1 MHTTNHKQLKNSSSS
16 ARLGFDTLR
25 LENET
30 RRMIFSQERLP
41 QGAVLAV
48 APMPHVESVSVG
60 FWLGVGGR
68 HESRRQ
74 NGMFHFLEHMLFKG
88 TTRRTARQISEEVEG
103 VGGYLNAFTA
113 EEMTC
118 YYARASAT
126 HLRSVVDVLTDML
139 LHATFPA
146 VEIERERG
154 VIQEEIRMYE
164 DQPGQVAQEAATA
177 LLFPTNSLGRPL
189 TGTSDGVARMK
200 RRDLLNYRRK
210 FYHAGNL
217 FVTVAG
223 KTDLA
228 EVRELIKPLLR
239 RFPSGS
245 RSPYSPVVGRQT
257 APRFQLIRKPIEQTH
272 FVMAMR
278 GVSLHDPRR
287 SAFRLMS
294 VILGENMSSRLFQTV
309 REEHGLAY
317 SISTGASYYQETGGF
332 YINAGVENSKTE
344 QAIRLT
350 LQTVRKLARRA
361 PSAKELRRAKEY
373 TCGQIHL
380 SLESTDNQMM
390 WMGEG
395 LTGHDRVINPEK
407 LIRQIEAVTPEEVR
421 AAAALLVHNEKLNL
435 AVVSPTAEEESIR
448 AAARFE

>member
-1 MHTTNHKQLKNSSSS
+1 
-16 ARLGFDTLR
+16 
-25 LENET
+25 
-30 RRMIFSQERLP
+30 MIFSQERQT
-41 QGAVLAV
+41 QGAYLAV

-68 HESRRQ
+68 HESKRQ
-74 NGMFHFLEHMLFKG
+74 NGIFHFLEHMMFKG
-88 TTRRTARQISEEVEG
+88 TKRRTAREISEAVEG

-118 YYARASAT
+118 FYARASAT
-126 HLRSVVDVLTDML
+126 HLRSVIEVLTDML
-139 LHATFPA
+139 MHATFPA
-146 VEIERERG
+146 AEIARERG

-177 LLFPTNSLGRPL
+177 LMFPTNALGRPL
-189 TGTSDGVARMK
+189 TGTSENITRMK

-223 KTDLA
+223 KTDLS
-228 EVRELIKPLLR
+228 EVRELLQPLLR
-239 RFPSGS
+239 RFPAGG
-245 RSPYSPVVGRQT
+245 RSPYTPVSGRQT
-257 APRFQLIRKPIEQTH
+257 APRFQLIRKPVEQTQ
-272 FVMAMR
+272 FVLGLR

-294 VILGENMSSRLFQTV
+294 VILGENMSSRLFQVV

-317 SISTGASYYQETGGF
+317 SISTGASYYQETGSF
-332 YINAGVENSKTE
+332 FINAGVENSKVE

-361 PSAKELRRAKEY
+361 PSARELRRAKEY
-373 TCGQIHL
+373 TFGQIHL

-395 LTGHDRVINPEK
+395 LVCHDRVINPDK

-421 AAAALLVHNEKLNL
+421 AAAALLVHNERINL
-435 AVVSPTAEEESIR
+435 AVVSPTAELEQIKS
-448 AAARFE
+448 AARFD

>member
-1 MHTTNHKQLKNSSSS
+1 
-16 ARLGFDTLR
+16 
-25 LENET
+25 
-30 RRMIFSQERLP
+30 MIFSQERQA
-41 QGAVLAV
+41 QGAQIAV

-74 NGMFHFLEHMLFKG
+74 NGIFHFLEHMMFKG
-88 TTRRTARQISEEVEG
+88 TKRRTAREISEAVEG

-139 LHATFPA
+139 LNASFPA
-146 VEIERERG
+146 AEITRERG

-177 LLFPTNSLGRPL
+177 LLFPTNALGRPL
-189 TGTSDGVARMK
+189 TGPSDNIARMK

-210 FYHAGNL
+210 FYHSGNL

-223 KTDLA
+223 KTDLP
-228 EVRELIKPLLR
+228 EVRELLQPLLR
-239 RFPSGS
+239 RFPSGN
-245 RSPYSPVVGRQT
+245 RSPYTPVSGRQT
-257 APRFQLIRKPIEQTH
+257 APRFQLIRKPVEQTQI
-272 FVMAMR
+272 AIALR
-278 GVSLHDPRR
+278 GVSLHDSRR

-294 VILGENMSSRLFQTV
+294 VILGENMSSRLFQIV

-317 SISTGASYYQETGGF
+317 SISTGIGHFQETGSF
-332 YINAGVENSKTE
+332 FINAGVENSKVE

-361 PSAKELRRAKEY
+361 PSARELRRAKEY
-373 TCGQIHL
+373 TFGQIHL

-395 LTGHDRVINPEK
+395 LVGHDRVINPDK

-421 AAAALLVHNEKLNL
+421 AAAALLVHNERINL
-435 AVVSPTAEEESIR
+435 AVVSPTAELEQIQ
-448 AAARFE
+448 AAARFD

>member
-1 MHTTNHKQLKNSSSS
+1 
-16 ARLGFDTLR
+16 
-25 LENET
+25 
-30 RRMIFSQERLP
+30 MIFTQERLP
-41 QGAVLAV
+41 QGAQLAV
-48 APMPHVESVSVG
+48 AEMPHVESISVG
-60 FWLGVGGR
+60 FWLAVGGR
-68 HESRRQ
+68 HEAKRQ
-74 NGMFHFLEHMLFKG
+74 NGIFHFLEHMLFKG
-88 TTRRTARQISEEVEG
+88 TTNRTAREISEEVEG

-139 LHATFPA
+139 LRATFPA
-146 VEIERERG
+146 CEIERERG

-164 DQPGQVAQEAATA
+164 DQPSQLCQDLAAS
-177 LLFPTNSLGRPL
+177 LLWPNNPLGRPL
-189 TGTSDGVARMK
+189 AGTSENIQRMS

-217 FVTVAG
+217 CVTVAG
-223 KTDLA
+223 KTELA
-228 EVRELIKPLLR
+228 EVKDLLRPLLR
-239 RFPSGS
+239 HFPQGS
-245 RSPYSPVVGRQT
+245 RTSYTPVPRRQT
-257 APRFQLIRKPIEQTH
+257 QPRFHVVRKPIEQTQ
-272 FVMAMR
+272 FVIGMR
-278 GVSLHDPRR
+278 GISRHDPRR

-317 SISTGASYYQETGGF
+317 SISTGANYYEEAGSF
-332 YINAGVENSKTE
+332 FINAGVENSKTI

-350 LQTVRKLARRA
+350 LQTLRKLSRRA

-373 TCGQIHL
+373 TYGQIHL

-390 WMGEG
+390 WLGET
-395 LTGHDRVINPEK
+395 LIGHNRVLNPDK

-421 AAAALLVHNEKLNL
+421 AAAALLVHDERLNI
-435 AVVSPTAEEESIR
+435 AAVSPTVELAEIE
-448 AAARFE
+448 AAARF

>member
-1 MHTTNHKQLKNSSSS
+1 
-16 ARLGFDTLR
+16 
-25 LENET
+25 
-30 RRMIFSQERLP
+30 MIFSQERQP
-41 QGAVLAV
+41 QGAQIAV

-74 NGMFHFLEHMLFKG
+74 NGIFHFLEHMMFKG
-88 TTRRTARQISEEVEG
+88 TTRRTARDISEEIEG

-118 YYARASAT
+118 FYARASAT
-126 HLRSVVDVLTDML
+126 HLRSVVEVLTDML

-146 VEIERERG
+146 AEITRERG

-177 LLFPTNSLGRPL
+177 LLFPTNALGRPL
-189 TGTSDGVARMK
+189 TGTSENVTRMK

-210 FYHAGNL
+210 FYHTGNL

-223 KTDLA
+223 KTDLP
-228 EVRELIKPLLR
+228 EVRDLLQPLLR
-239 RFPSGS
+239 RFPSGG
-245 RSPYSPVVGRQT
+245 RSPYTPVTGRQT
-257 APRFQLIRKPIEQTH
+257 APRFQLIRKPVEQTQI
-272 FVMAMR
+272 AIALR
-278 GVSLHDPRR
+278 GVSLHDSRR

-294 VILGENMSSRLFQTV
+294 VILGENMSSRLFQIV

-317 SISTGASYYQETGGF
+317 SISTGVGHYQETGSF
-332 YINAGVENSKTE
+332 FINAGVENSKVE
-344 QAIRLT
+344 QAIRLS

-361 PSAKELRRAKEY
+361 PSARELRRAKEY
-373 TCGQIHL
+373 TFGQIHL
-380 SLESTDNQMM
+380 NLESTDNQMM

-395 LTGHDRVINPEK
+395 LVGHDRVINPDK

-421 AAAALLVHNEKLNL
+421 AAAALLVHNERLNL
-435 AVVSPTAEEESIR
+435 AVVSPTAELEQIQ
-448 AAARFE
+448 AAARFD